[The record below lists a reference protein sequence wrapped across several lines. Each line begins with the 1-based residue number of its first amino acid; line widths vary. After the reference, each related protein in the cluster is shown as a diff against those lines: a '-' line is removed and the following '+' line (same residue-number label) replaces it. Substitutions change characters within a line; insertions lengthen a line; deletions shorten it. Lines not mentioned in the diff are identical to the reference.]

1 MAGHYAGEPYTD
13 TWDEMRARTWE
24 ADTENLT
31 VLLGLIGAGR
41 LQPGEQQR
49 VLRAWTQT
57 AAYVPCP
64 PILKD
69 MIEKFL
75 TTGVNPDAG

>member
-57 AAYVPCP
+57 GWHRRSPVRSSAHSSGP
-64 PILKD
+64 
-69 MIEKFL
+69 
-75 TTGVNPDAG
+75 